1 MLSVIIWLLYLLRGW
16 IITFIKVTGLLR
28 QARHLANFRSAET
41 ATAAAAR
48 CTAALLYLLIR
59 LFDFLIY
66 ETKIKF
72 TKSQNHSRSKDIVF
86 LKRVKKIILKSK
98 YVWYDIFARRMGGRR
113 DVSGNLKCIHNM
125 IYGW

>member
-66 ETKIKF
+66 ETKILKVYEE
-72 TKSQNHSRSKDIVF
+72 SKPFQIEGYCIFEAREKNNFKKQVRLVRYF
-86 LKRVKKIILKSK
+86 CEAYGRAAGRKRE
-98 YVWYDIFARRMGGRR
+98 FEM
-113 DVSGNLKCIHNM
+113 HP
-125 IYGW
+125 